1 MYIEWFSIILDVW
14 WRQKYCAYDRFWSR
28 VFPYS
33 SFLIMQFIVLWIVLE
48 LLPWIRIH
56 GQEQNEG
63 WFIPNFLNKNG

>member
-1 MYIEWFSIILDVW
+1 
-14 WRQKYCAYDRFWSR
+14 
-28 VFPYS
+28 
-33 SFLIMQFIVLWIVLE
+33 MQFIVLWIVLE